1 MSTTLTR
8 TILAA
13 LTAAALVT
21 GAAAARAD
29 GDHDH
34 ERVRAA
40 RDGGEHDHE
49 RIRAAREAGRVLP
62 LVDLL
67 ARVQTEYP
75 GAEVLEVEIE
85 EEHGRLVY
93 EIKLLRPGG
102 RLAELYYDAATGQP
116 VAESRD

>member
-21 GAAAARAD
+21 GAAAARAN

-34 ERVRAA
+34 DRVRAA
-40 RDGGEHDHE
+40 RD
-49 RIRAAREAGRVLP
+49 AGRALP

-75 GAEVLEVEIE
+75 GAEVLEVKIE

>member
-1 MSTTLTR
+1 M
-8 TILAA
+8 
-13 LTAAALVT
+13 
-21 GAAAARAD
+21 
-29 GDHDH
+29 
-34 ERVRAA
+34 
-40 RDGGEHDHE
+40 
-49 RIRAAREAGRVLP
+49 RAAREAGRALP

-116 VAESRD
+116 VDGEQGLNGPTCACSSSRTIPTCRSQLDGQPRP

>member
-21 GAAAARAD
+21 SAPAARAD
-29 GDHDH
+29 GGHDHD
-34 ERVRAA
+34 RVRAA
-40 RDGGEHDHE
+40 READ
-49 RIRAAREAGRVLP
+49 RILP

-67 ARVQTEYP
+67 ARLQTEYR
-75 GAEVLEVEIE
+75 GAEVLEVELE

-93 EIKLLRPGG
+93 EIKLLHPGG
-102 RLAELYYDAATGQP
+102 RLAELYYDAATGEP
-116 VAESRD
+116 VAETRD